1 MAARA
6 ACEGFKRVNW
16 FDWGG
21 GDVITETHNIEQ
33 EMKNKLTETHNIE
46 QEMKNKLTRGGGKRE
61 GEGGPAEKRNPEH
74 RGCVENQDMAAET
87 KIALC
92 GHAACF
98 HFMSQYPIYT
108 HTHTFTHFS
117 QFPTHFITLT
127 QMGIKTQ
134 ICTHKQKHTLVL
146 IYSHIFSRPPLF
158 SLFHSH
164 DLH

>member
-108 HTHTFTHFS
+108 HTHTH
-117 QFPTHFITLT
+117 
-127 QMGIKTQ
+127 
-134 ICTHKQKHTLVL
+134 
-146 IYSHIFSRPPLF
+146 SHI
-158 SLFHSH
+158 SLSF
-164 DLH
+164 LHISLH